1 MTFSVTDL
9 LVIDEKLT
17 IEQRTI
23 KMSVVYTANYL
34 EDKARR
40 EAVVEMMRR
49 GDWRGVMDSF
59 HGGEEARD
67 PLLVWVRPSITA
79 LDFIKKQINGLGLDS
94 IASIGCGCGTL
105 GEGV

>member
-1 MTFSVTDL
+1 M
-9 LVIDEKLT
+9 
-17 IEQRTI
+17 
-23 KMSVVYTANYL
+23 MSVYTANYL

-40 EAVVEMMRR
+40 EAVVEMMRQ

-67 PLLVWVRPSITA
+67 PLLVWVRPSLAA
-79 LDFIKKQINGLGLDS
+79 LDFIKMQIRGLGLDS

-105 GEGV
+105 GERVRATVLK